1 MMASTGNMPEALDV
15 AGSKHVPEAK
25 YTPEEIIAKLQAHPK
40 FGSQIKPITKHQ
52 SAIISSGLEP
62 AVVIA
67 GAGSGKTETMS
78 NRVLYL
84 VANGFATPD
93 QILGLTFTRKAAGE
107 LSVRIRKRLRQL
119 SQLPEF
125 KHITTHSTAVTTYH
139 SYAGKLLSEH
149 AIRYGIDADAEPL
162 GEAAIW
168 QIASDVVRNWSDDSY
183 RNDSAVSTVI
193 KDLLGLS
200 KFMLEHQVAASDI
213 KTIGDEMLE
222 RLQALA
228 GSTNEDTRAVAR
240 AMRQRNSLLPMVEAF
255 MDRRKAAGELSF
267 DDQMSL
273 AADIAQNFVDV
284 GTLERGKYTVV
295 LLDEYQDTS
304 QSQVRMLS
312 SLFGNSVLETGHP
325 VMAVGDPSQAI
336 YTWRGASAGTMASF
350 HKYFPKAA
358 GQTGTEQFSLPTTFR
373 NDKIILAAANTISE
387 QIKADGGQQV
397 VELEARNGA
406 GEGELAYGVYETVE
420 TESQAIAEYFK
431 ALWNPESNKSFAV
444 LVRKR
449 SQIASIE
456 NALHEQGLPV
466 EVIGIGGLIH
476 IPEVADV
483 VTLMK
488 IITDPD
494 SGSSLMRHLT
504 GPRINLGPRD
514 IAALGTFS
522 RERATAMHADSK
534 SFIKK
539 IAAGNPDQLEADDQF
554 SGSII
559 DALDE
564 ISSAHKNTFS
574 EVGYKRLVVFAQDLR
589 RLRSRAGGQI
599 TDLITEI
606 ENYLTLESELTLRE
620 GSQSGRRHLDRF
632 LDEAAKFERSGG
644 SVSAFLDWLDIA
656 SDEEGGL
663 KVGAPEVRTDVV
675 QILTV
680 HMAKGAEWDVVAIPG
695 LSEGTFPGVNR
706 SDPDNW
712 LKNEKHVPF
721 ALRGDAHELPH
732 FTLDGITKNSDAAK
746 AIKEFARQCVEHIK
760 MREEMRLAYVAVTRA
775 RTHLICTTAWWRDG
789 ANWVSPSN
797 IFTLI
802 ATAASANGGRL
813 ISDVAAPDE
822 TCENPTLENPQT
834 AAWPRDYLGDKRAQF
849 DAAIELVNASQVHP
863 LIDSKDAE
871 VNSWIMDANSLI
883 TEQRNRTSDVV
894 TVALPTRLSTST
906 LVALHENPQELALNI
921 RRPMPRGQDQ
931 YSRRGTA
938 FHLWVEQQFTDPAT
952 LFGEEYLDYLDPLD
966 DDSKLEDLKAA
977 WLKSVYANRT
987 PARVEVP
994 FETTIAGVLVR
1005 GRIDAVY
1012 KNPDGDG
1019 FQVVDWKTG
1028 SKQLGRS
1035 AQVQLAMY
1043 RLAWAK
1049 LSGCDISKV
1058 SAAFHYVPTGITDQ
1072 PADLLDEAALIALI
1086 SSVDEAQ

>member
-1 MMASTGNMPEALDV
+1 MTKAQ
-15 AGSKHVPEAK
+15 
-25 YTPEEIIAKLQAHPK
+25 YTPEEIIAKLQK
-40 FGSQIKPITKHQ
+40 EFGSEIKPITEHQ

-119 SQLPEF
+119 SQFKEF
-125 KHITTHSTAVTTYH
+125 EHITSTSAVTTYH

-149 AIRYGIDADAEPL
+149 AIRYGIDADADPL

-183 RNDSAVSTVI
+183 RNDSEVSTVI

-200 KFMLEHQVAASDI
+200 KLMLEHQVKAADI
-213 KTIGDEMLE
+213 ETIGNDMLGKLE
-222 RLQALA
+222 LLA

-240 AMRQRNSLLPMVEAF
+240 AMRQRNGLLPMVEAF
-255 MDRRKAAGELSF
+255 MERRKAAGELSF

-273 AADIAQNFVDV
+273 AADIAQNFEDV

-312 SLFGNSVLETGHP
+312 SLYGAGHP

-350 HKYFPKAA
+350 SKYFPKAQ
-358 GQTGTEQFSLPTTFR
+358 GQTGREQFSLPTTFR
-373 NDKIILAAANTISE
+373 NDKIILAAANAISA

-397 VELEARNGA
+397 VELEARDDA
-406 GEGELAYGVYETVE
+406 GPGELAYGIYETVE

-431 ALWNPESNKSFAV
+431 ALWNPEEKKTFAV

-449 SQIASIE
+449 SQIPSIE
-456 NALHEQGLPV
+456 SALREQGLPV

-494 SGSSLMRHLT
+494 AGSSLMRHLT
-504 GPRINLGPRD
+504 GPRVNLGPRD
-514 IAALGTFS
+514 IAALGAFS
-522 RERATAMHADSK
+522 RERAKLLHADSK

-554 SGSII
+554 AGSII

-564 ISSAHKNTFS
+564 ITSAKKSGFS
-574 EVGYKRLVVFAQDLR
+574 ELGYQRLVSFAQDLR

-599 TDLITEI
+599 TDLVTEI
-606 ENYLTLESELTLRE
+606 ENYLTLESEITLRE
-620 GSQSGRRHLDRF
+620 GSQTGRRHLDRF
-632 LDEAAKFERSGG
+632 LDEASKFERSGG

-680 HMAKGAEWDVVAIPG
+680 HMAKGAEWHVVAVPG
-695 LSEGTFPGVNR
+695 LSDGTFPGVNR

-721 ALRGDAHELPH
+721 ALRGDAHELPR
-732 FTLDGITKNSDAAK
+732 FSLDGITKNSDAAK
-746 AIKEFARQCVEHIK
+746 AIKEFTRQCVDHIK

-775 RTHLICTTAWWRDG
+775 RTHLICTATWWRDG
-789 ANWVSPSN
+789 ANSVSPSDF
-797 IFTLI
+797 FTLI
-802 ATAASANGGRL
+802 AGAASANGGRL
-813 ISDVAAPDE
+813 ISDAAAPDDHA
-822 TCENPTLENPQT
+822 ENPTLENPLT
-834 AAWPRDYLGDKRAQF
+834 AMWPRDYLGDRRAQF
-849 DAAIELVNASQVHP
+849 DAAIGLVNASDVHP
-863 LIDSKDAE
+863 LVASKDLE
-871 VNSWIMDANSLI
+871 VNSWIMDAHSLI
-883 TEQRNRTSDVV
+883 TEQRNRSSDVV
-894 TVALPTRLSTST
+894 QVALPTRLSTST

-938 FHLWVEQQFTDPAT
+938 FHLWVERQFTEAAT
-952 LFGEEYLDYLDPLD
+952 LFGDEYLDYLDPLD

-977 WLKSVYANRT
+977 WLKSSFANRT

-994 FETTIAGVLVR
+994 FETTIAGVLIR

-1012 KNPDGDG
+1012 PDGDG

-1028 SKQLGRS
+1028 SKELGKS

-1049 LSGCDISKV
+1049 LSGCNISKI
-1058 SAAFHYVPTGITDQ
+1058 SAAFHYVPTGVTDQ
-1072 PADLLDEAALIALI
+1072 PADLLDEAALIKLI
-1086 SSVDEAQ
+1086 TSIDQA

>member
-1 MMASTGNMPEALDV
+1 MTKAQ
-15 AGSKHVPEAK
+15 
-25 YTPEEIIAKLQAHPK
+25 YTPEEIIEKLQKK
-40 FGSQIKPITKHQ
+40 FGSEIKPITEHQ

-84 VANGFATPD
+84 VANGLATPD

-119 SQLPEF
+119 SQLEEF
-125 KHITTHSTAVTTYH
+125 KHITSTSTAVTTYH

-149 AIRYGIDADAEPL
+149 AIRYGIDADADPL

-200 KFMLEHQVAASDI
+200 KLMLEHQVKASDI
-213 KTIGDEMLE
+213 EAIGNDMLE
-222 RLQALA
+222 KLQLLA

-240 AMRQRNSLLPMVEAF
+240 AMRQRNGLLPMVEAF
-255 MDRRKAAGELSF
+255 MERRKAAGELSF

-273 AADIAQNFVDV
+273 AADIAQNFEDV

-312 SLFGNSVLETGHP
+312 SLYRAGHP

-350 HKYFPKAA
+350 SKYFPKAQ
-358 GQTGTEQFSLPTTFR
+358 GQTGTEEFSLPRTFR
-373 NDKIILAAANTISE
+373 NDKIILAAANTISAE
-387 QIKADGGQQV
+387 IKAAGGQQV
-397 VELEARNGA
+397 VELEARTGA
-406 GEGELAYGVYETVE
+406 GDGELAYGIYETVE

-431 ALWNPESNKSFAV
+431 ALWKPEEKKSFAV

-449 SQIASIE
+449 SQIVSIE
-456 NALHEQGLPV
+456 NALREQGLPV

-494 SGSSLMRHLT
+494 AGSSLMRHLT
-504 GPRINLGPRD
+504 GARINLGPRD
-514 IAALGTFS
+514 IAALGAFS
-522 RERATAMHADSK
+522 RERAKAMHADSK

-564 ISSAHKNTFS
+564 ITSAKKSGFS
-574 EVGYKRLVVFAQDLR
+574 DLGYQRLVSFAQDLR

-599 TDLITEI
+599 TDLVTEI
-606 ENYLTLESELTLRE
+606 ENYLTLESEITLRE
-620 GSQSGRRHLDRF
+620 GSQTGRRHLDRF
-632 LDEAAKFERSGG
+632 LDEASKFERSGG

-680 HMAKGAEWDVVAIPG
+680 HMAKGAEWDVVAVPG

-721 ALRGDAHELPH
+721 ALRGDAHELPR
-732 FTLDGITKNSDAAK
+732 FTLDGITKNSEAAK
-746 AIKEFARQCVEHIK
+746 AIKEFARQCVDHIK

-775 RTHLICTTAWWRDG
+775 RTHLICTTSWWRDG
-789 ANWVSPSN
+789 ANSVSPSN

-802 ATAASANGGRL
+802 SGAASANGGRL
-813 ISDVAAPDE
+813 ISDVAAPDDDA
-822 TCENPTLENPQT
+822 ENPTLENPLT
-834 AAWPRDYLGDKRAQF
+834 AIWPRDYLGDKRAQF
-849 DAAIELVNASQVHP
+849 DAAIALVNASDVHP
-863 LIDSKDAE
+863 LVDSQDEE
-871 VNSWIMDANSLI
+871 VNSWIMDAHSLI
-883 TEQRNRTSDVV
+883 TEQRNRASDVV
-894 TVALPTRLSTST
+894 QVALPTRLSTST
-906 LVALHENPQELALNI
+906 LVALHENPHELALNI

-938 FHLWVEQQFTDPAT
+938 FHLWVERQFTDAAT
-952 LFGEEYLDYLDPLD
+952 LFGDEYLDYLDPLD

-977 WLKSVYANRT
+977 WLKSSFANRT

-994 FETTIAGVLVR
+994 FETTIAGVLIR
-1005 GRIDAVY
+1005 GRIDAIY
-1012 KNPDGDG
+1012 RDGDG

-1028 SKQLGRS
+1028 SKQLGKS

-1049 LSGCDISKV
+1049 LSGCDISKI
-1058 SAAFHYVPTGITDQ
+1058 SAAFHYVPTGVTDQ

-1086 SSVDEAQ
+1086 TAVDLQQ

>member
-1 MMASTGNMPEALDV
+1 MTKAQ
-15 AGSKHVPEAK
+15 
-25 YTPEEIIAKLQAHPK
+25 YTPEEIIEKLQKK
-40 FGSQIKPITKHQ
+40 FGSEIKPITEHQ

-84 VANGFATPD
+84 VANGLATPD

-119 SQLPEF
+119 SQLEEF
-125 KHITTHSTAVTTYH
+125 KHITSTSTAVTTYH

-149 AIRYGIDADAEPL
+149 AIRYGIDADADPL

-200 KFMLEHQVAASDI
+200 KLMLEHQVKASDI
-213 KTIGDEMLE
+213 EAIGNDMLE
-222 RLQALA
+222 KLQMLA

-240 AMRQRNSLLPMVEAF
+240 AMRQRNGLLPMVEAF
-255 MDRRKAAGELSF
+255 MERRKAAGELSF

-273 AADIAQNFVDV
+273 AADIAQNFEDV

-312 SLFGNSVLETGHP
+312 SLYGAGHP

-350 HKYFPKAA
+350 SKYFPKAQ
-358 GQTGTEQFSLPTTFR
+358 GQTGTEEFSLPRTFR
-373 NDKIILAAANTISE
+373 NDKIILAAANTISAE
-387 QIKADGGQQV
+387 IKAAGGQQV
-397 VELEARNGA
+397 VELEARTGA
-406 GEGELAYGVYETVE
+406 GDGELAYGIYETVE

-431 ALWNPESNKSFAV
+431 ALWNPEEKKSFAV

-449 SQIASIE
+449 SQIVSIE
-456 NALHEQGLPV
+456 NALREQGLPV

-494 SGSSLMRHLT
+494 AGSSLMRHLT
-504 GPRINLGPRD
+504 GARINLGPRD
-514 IAALGTFS
+514 IAALGAFS
-522 RERATAMHADSK
+522 RERAKAMHADSK

-564 ISSAHKNTFS
+564 ITSAKKSGFS
-574 EVGYKRLVVFAQDLR
+574 DLGYQRLVTFAQDLR

-599 TDLITEI
+599 TDLVTEI
-606 ENYLTLESELTLRE
+606 ENYLTLESEITLRE
-620 GSQSGRRHLDRF
+620 GSQTGRRHLDRF
-632 LDEAAKFERSGG
+632 LDEASKFERSGG

-680 HMAKGAEWDVVAIPG
+680 HMAKGAEWDVVAVPG
-695 LSEGTFPGVNR
+695 LCEGTFPGVNR

-721 ALRGDAHELPH
+721 ALRGDAHELPR
-732 FTLDGITKNSDAAK
+732 FTLDGITKNSEAAK
-746 AIKEFARQCVEHIK
+746 AIKEFARQCVDHIK

-775 RTHLICTTAWWRDG
+775 RTHLICTTSWWRDG
-789 ANWVSPSN
+789 ANSVSPSN

-802 ATAASANGGRL
+802 AGAASANGGRL
-813 ISDVAAPDE
+813 ISDVAAPDDDA
-822 TCENPTLENPQT
+822 ENPTLENPLT
-834 AAWPRDYLGDKRAQF
+834 AIWPRDYLGDKRAQF
-849 DAAIELVNASQVHP
+849 DAAIALVNASDVHP
-863 LIDSKDAE
+863 LVDSQDEE
-871 VNSWIMDANSLI
+871 VNSWIMDAHSLI
-883 TEQRNRTSDVV
+883 TEQRNRASDVV
-894 TVALPTRLSTST
+894 HVALPTRLSTST

-938 FHLWVEQQFTDPAT
+938 FHLWVERQFTDAAT
-952 LFGEEYLDYLDPLD
+952 LFGDEYLDYLDPLD

-977 WLKSVYANRT
+977 WLKSSFANRT

-994 FETTIAGVLVR
+994 FETTIAGVLIR
-1005 GRIDAVY
+1005 GRIDAIY
-1012 KNPDGDG
+1012 RDGDG

-1028 SKQLGRS
+1028 SKQLGKS

-1049 LSGCDISKV
+1049 LSGCDISKI
-1058 SAAFHYVPTGITDQ
+1058 SAAFHYVPTGVTDQ

-1086 SSVDEAQ
+1086 TAVDLEQ

>member
-1 MMASTGNMPEALDV
+1 MTD
-15 AGSKHVPEAK
+15 AK
-25 YTPEEIIAKLQAHPK
+25 YTPEQIIAKLQAHPK

-125 KHITTHSTAVTTYH
+125 KHITSTSTAVTTYH

-200 KFMLEHQVAASDI
+200 KLMLEHQVKAAEIES
-213 KTIGDEMLE
+213 IGNEMLE
-222 RLQALA
+222 RLEAL
-228 GSTNEDTRAVAR
+228 GGDTNDETRKVAR

-255 MDRRKAAGELSF
+255 MERRKAAGELSF

-273 AADIAQNFVDV
+273 AADIAQNFEDV
-284 GTLERGKYTVV
+284 GVLERGKYKVV

-312 SLFGNSVLETGHP
+312 SLYGAGHP

-350 HKYFPKAA
+350 HKYFPKAP
-358 GQTGTEQFSLPTTFR
+358 GQTGIEQFSLPTTFR
-373 NDKIILAAANTISE
+373 NDAIILAAANSISA

-397 VELEARNGA
+397 VELEARDGAGA
-406 GEGELAYGVYETVE
+406 GELCYGIYETVE

-449 SQIASIE
+449 SQIPSIE
-456 NALHEQGLPV
+456 NALREQGLPV

-494 SGSSLMRHLT
+494 AGSSLMRHLT

-514 IAALGTFS
+514 IAALGAFS
-522 RERATAMHADSK
+522 RERAKAMHADSK

-539 IAAGNPDQLEADDQF
+539 IAAGNPEQLEADDQF
-554 SGSII
+554 AGSII

-564 ISSAHKNTFS
+564 IASAKKSGFS
-574 EVGYKRLVVFAQDLR
+574 DLGYQRLVTFAQDLR

-599 TDLITEI
+599 TDLISEI
-606 ENYLTLESELTLRE
+606 ENYLTLESEITLRE
-620 GSQSGRRHLDRF
+620 GSQTGRRHLDRF
-632 LDEAAKFERSGG
+632 LDEASKFERSGG
-644 SVSAFLDWLDIA
+644 SVSAFLDWLDVA

-680 HMAKGAEWDVVAIPG
+680 HMAKGAEWDVVAVPG
-695 LSEGTFPGVNR
+695 LSEGTFPGVNK

-721 ALRGDAHELPH
+721 ALRGDAHELPN
-732 FTLDGITKNSDAAK
+732 FSLEGITKNSEASK
-746 AIKEFARQCVEHIK
+746 AIKAFATQCVDQIK

-775 RTHLICTTAWWRDG
+775 RTHLICTTSWWRDG
-789 ANWVSPSN
+789 ANSVSPSQ

-802 ATAASANGGRL
+802 ASAASAHGGRL
-813 ISDVAAPDE
+813 ISDVSAPDDDAD
-822 TCENPTLENPQT
+822 NPTLENPLT
-834 AAWPRDYLGDKRAQF
+834 AIWPRDYLGDKRAQF
-849 DAAIELVNASQVHP
+849 DAAIELVNASDVHP
-863 LIDSKDAE
+863 LIDSQDPE
-871 VNSWIMDANSLI
+871 VNSWIMDAHSLI
-883 TEQRNRTSDVV
+883 TEVRNRASDVLEV
-894 TVALPTRLSTST
+894 PLPSRMSTST
-906 LVALHENPQELALNI
+906 MVALHENPQELALNI

-938 FHLWVEQQFTDPAT
+938 FHLWVERQFTDAAT
-952 LFGEEYLDYLDPLD
+952 LFGDEYLDYLDPLD

-977 WLKSVYANRT
+977 WLKSTFANRT

-994 FETTIAGVLVR
+994 FETTIAGVLIR

-1012 KNPDGDG
+1012 KTENADGDG

-1028 SKQLGRS
+1028 SKQLGKS

-1049 LSGCDISKV
+1049 LSGCDISTI
-1058 SAAFHYVPTGITDQ
+1058 SAAFHYVPSGITDS
-1072 PADLLDEAALIALI
+1072 PSDLLDEAALIALI
-1086 SSVDEAQ
+1086 SNVQTQAK

>member
-1 MMASTGNMPEALDV
+1 MS
-15 AGSKHVPEAK
+15 AK

-125 KHITTHSTAVTTYH
+125 KHITSTSTAVTTYH

-149 AIRYGIDADAEPL
+149 AIRYGIDADADPL

-168 QIASDVVRNWSDDSY
+168 QIALDVVRNWSDDSY

-200 KFMLEHQVAASDI
+200 KLMLEHQVKASDI
-213 KTIGDEMLE
+213 EAIGNDMLE
-222 RLQALA
+222 KLQSLG

-240 AMRQRNSLLPMVEAF
+240 AMQQRNSLLPMVETF
-255 MDRRKAAGELSF
+255 MERRKAAGELSF

-273 AADIAQNFVDV
+273 AADIAQNFEDV
-284 GTLERGKYTVV
+284 GSLERGKYTVV

-312 SLFGNSVLETGHP
+312 SLYGAGHP

-350 HKYFPKAA
+350 HKYFPKAQ
-358 GQTGTEQFSLPTTFR
+358 GQTGIDQFSLPTTFR
-373 NDKIILAAANTISE
+373 NDTIILTAANAISA

-397 VELEARNGA
+397 VELEARDGA
-406 GEGELAYGVYETVE
+406 GAGELAYGIYETVE
-420 TESQAIAEYFK
+420 TESQAIGEYFK
-431 ALWNPESNKSFAV
+431 QLWNPDDNKSFAV

-456 NALHEQGLPV
+456 NALREQGLPV

-494 SGSSLMRHLT
+494 AGSSVMRHLT

-522 RERATAMHADSK
+522 RERAKAMHEDSK

-564 ISSAHKNTFS
+564 ITTAKKSDFS
-574 EVGYKRLVVFAQDLR
+574 DLGYQRLVTFAQDLR

-599 TDLITEI
+599 TDLVTEI
-606 ENYLTLESELTLRE
+606 ENYLTLESEITLRE
-620 GSQSGRRHLDRF
+620 GSQTGRRHLDRF
-632 LDEAAKFERSGG
+632 LDEASKFERSGG
-644 SVSAFLDWLDIA
+644 SVSAFLDWLDVA

-680 HMAKGAEWDVVAIPG
+680 HMAKGAEWDVVAVPG

-721 ALRGDAHELPH
+721 ALRGDAHELPY
-732 FTLDGITKNSDAAK
+732 FTLDGITKNSDASK
-746 AIKEFARQCVEHIK
+746 AIKAFASECVDTIK

-775 RTHLICTTAWWRDG
+775 RTHLICTTSWWRDG
-789 ANWVSPSN
+789 SNSVSPSN

-802 ATAASANGGRL
+802 AGAASAHGGRL
-813 ISDVAAPDE
+813 ISDIAAPEDGV
-822 TCENPTLENPQT
+822 ENPTLENPLT
-834 AAWPRDYLGDKRAQF
+834 AVWPRDYLGDKRAQF
-849 DAAIELVNASQVHP
+849 DEAIELVNASEVHP
-863 LIDSKDAE
+863 LIDSQDSE
-871 VNSWIMDANSLI
+871 VNSWIMDAHSLI
-883 TEQRNRTSDVV
+883 TEQRKRAIDVV
-894 TVALPTRLSTST
+894 EVALPTRLSTST

-938 FHLWVEQQFTDPAT
+938 FHLWVERQFTDAAT
-952 LFGEEYLDYLDPLD
+952 LFGDEYLDYLDPLD

-977 WLKSVYANRT
+977 WLKSAFANRT

-994 FETTIAGVLVR
+994 FETTIAGVLIR

-1012 KNPDGDG
+1012 RNLDSDGDG

-1028 SKQLGRS
+1028 SKQLGKS

-1049 LSGCDISKV
+1049 LSGCDISKI
-1058 SAAFHYVPTGITDQ
+1058 SAAFHYVPTGVTDQ
-1072 PADLLDEAALIALI
+1072 PADLLDEAALIKLI
-1086 SSVDEAQ
+1086 SSIDQA

>member
-1 MMASTGNMPEALDV
+1 MS
-15 AGSKHVPEAK
+15 AK

-52 SAIISSGLEP
+52 SSIISSGLEP

-67 GAGSGKTETMS
+67 GAGSGKTETIS

-93 QILGLTFTRKAAGE
+93 QVLGLTFTRKAAGE

-125 KHITTHSTAVTTYH
+125 KHITSSSTSVTTYH

-149 AIRYGIDADAEPL
+149 AIRYGIDADADPL

-200 KFMLEHQVAASDI
+200 KLMLEHQVKASDI
-213 KTIGDEMLE
+213 EAIGNEMLE
-222 RLQALA
+222 KLQLLG

-240 AMRQRNSLLPMVEAF
+240 AMQQRNSLLPMVETF
-255 MDRRKAAGELSF
+255 MERRKAAGELSF

-273 AADIAQNFVDV
+273 AADIAQNFEDV
-284 GTLERGKYTVV
+284 GALERGKYTVV

-312 SLFGNSVLETGHP
+312 SLYGAGHP

-350 HKYFPKAA
+350 HKYFPKAQ
-358 GQTGTEQFSLPTTFR
+358 GQTGIEQFSLPTTFR
-373 NDKIILAAANTISE
+373 NDTIILNAANAISA

-397 VELEARNGA
+397 VELEARDGA
-406 GEGELAYGVYETVE
+406 GAGELAYGVYETVE
-420 TESQAIAEYFK
+420 TESQSIAEYFK
-431 ALWNPESNKSFAV
+431 ALWNPADNKSFAV

-449 SQIASIE
+449 SQMASIE
-456 NALHEQGLPV
+456 NALREQGLPV

-494 SGSSLMRHLT
+494 AGSSLMRHLT

-514 IAALGTFS
+514 IAALGGFS
-522 RERATAMHADSK
+522 RERAKAMHADSK

-564 ISSAHKNTFS
+564 ITAAKKSSFS
-574 EVGYKRLVVFAQDLR
+574 DLGYQRLVTFAQDLR

-599 TDLITEI
+599 TDLVTEI
-606 ENYLTLESELTLRE
+606 ENYLTLESEITLRE
-620 GSQSGRRHLDRF
+620 GSQTGRRHLDRF
-632 LDEAAKFERSGG
+632 LDEASKFERSGG
-644 SVSAFLDWLDIA
+644 SVSAFLDWLDVA

-680 HMAKGAEWDVVAIPG
+680 HMAKGAEWDVVAVPG

-721 ALRGDAHELPH
+721 ALRGDAHELPY
-732 FTLDGITKNSDAAK
+732 FTLDGITKNSDASK
-746 AIKEFARQCVEHIK
+746 AIKAFASKCVEKIK
-760 MREEMRLAYVAVTRA
+760 MRGEMRLAYVAVTRA
-775 RTHLICTTAWWRDG
+775 RTHLICTTSWWRDG
-789 ANWVSPSN
+789 ANSVSPSN

-802 ATAASANGGRL
+802 AGAASAHGGRL
-813 ISDVAAPDE
+813 ISDVGAPEDGV
-822 TCENPTLENPQT
+822 ENPTLKNPQT
-834 AAWPRDYLGDKRAQF
+834 AVWPRDYLGDKRAQF
-849 DAAIELVNASQVHP
+849 DAAIALVNASDVHP
-863 LIDSKDAE
+863 LVDSQDPE
-871 VNSWIMDANSLI
+871 VNSWIMDAHSLI
-883 TEQRNRTSDVV
+883 TEQRKRAIDVV
-894 TVALPTRLSTST
+894 EVALPTRLSTST

-938 FHLWVEQQFTDPAT
+938 FHLWVERQFTDAAT
-952 LFGEEYLDYLDPLD
+952 LFGDEYLDYLDPLD
-966 DDSKLEDLKAA
+966 ADSKLEDLKAT
-977 WLKSVYANRT
+977 WLKSTFANRT

-994 FETTIAGVLVR
+994 FETTIAGVLIR

-1012 KNPDGDG
+1012 PDGDG

-1028 SKQLGRS
+1028 SKQLGKS

-1049 LSGCDISKV
+1049 LSGCNISKI
-1058 SAAFHYVPTGITDQ
+1058 SAAFHYVPTGVTDQ

-1086 SSVDEAQ
+1086 SSVDSTQ

>member
-1 MMASTGNMPEALDV
+1 MTKAQ
-15 AGSKHVPEAK
+15 
-25 YTPEEIIAKLQAHPK
+25 YTPEEIIEKLQKK
-40 FGSQIKPITKHQ
+40 FGSEIKPITEHQ

-84 VANGFATPD
+84 VANGLATPD

-119 SQLPEF
+119 SQLEEF
-125 KHITTHSTAVTTYH
+125 KHITSTSTAVTTYH

-149 AIRYGIDADAEPL
+149 AIRYGIDADADPL

-200 KFMLEHQVAASDI
+200 KLMLEHQVKASDI
-213 KTIGDEMLE
+213 EAIGNDMLE
-222 RLQALA
+222 KLQLLA
-228 GSTNEDTRAVAR
+228 GNTNEDTRAVAR
-240 AMRQRNSLLPMVEAF
+240 AMRQRNGLLPMVEAF
-255 MDRRKAAGELSF
+255 MERRKAAGELSF

-273 AADIAQNFVDV
+273 AADIAQNFEDV

-312 SLFGNSVLETGHP
+312 SLYRAGHP

-350 HKYFPKAA
+350 SKYFPKAQ
-358 GQTGTEQFSLPTTFR
+358 GQTGTEEFSLPRTFR
-373 NDKIILAAANTISE
+373 NDKIILAAANTISAE
-387 QIKADGGQQV
+387 IKAAGGQQV
-397 VELEARNGA
+397 VELEARTGA
-406 GEGELAYGVYETVE
+406 GDGELAYGIYETVE

-431 ALWNPESNKSFAV
+431 ALWKPEEKKSFAV

-449 SQIASIE
+449 SQIVSIE
-456 NALHEQGLPV
+456 NALREQGLPV

-494 SGSSLMRHLT
+494 AGSSLMRHLT
-504 GPRINLGPRD
+504 GARINLGPRD
-514 IAALGTFS
+514 IAALGAFS
-522 RERATAMHADSK
+522 RERAKAMHADSK

-564 ISSAHKNTFS
+564 ITSAKKSGFS
-574 EVGYKRLVVFAQDLR
+574 DLGYQRLVSFAQDLR

-599 TDLITEI
+599 TDLVTEI
-606 ENYLTLESELTLRE
+606 ENYLTLESEITLRE
-620 GSQSGRRHLDRF
+620 GSQTGRRHLDRF
-632 LDEAAKFERSGG
+632 LDEASKFERSGG

-680 HMAKGAEWDVVAIPG
+680 HMAKGAEWDVVAVPG

-721 ALRGDAHELPH
+721 ALRGDAHELPR
-732 FTLDGITKNSDAAK
+732 FTLDGITKNSEAAK
-746 AIKEFARQCVEHIK
+746 AIKEFARQCVDHIK

-775 RTHLICTTAWWRDG
+775 RTHLICTTSWWRDG
-789 ANWVSPSN
+789 ANSVSPSN

-802 ATAASANGGRL
+802 SGAASANGGRL
-813 ISDVAAPDE
+813 ISDVAAPDDDA
-822 TCENPTLENPQT
+822 ENPTLENPLT
-834 AAWPRDYLGDKRAQF
+834 AIWPRDYLGDKRAQF
-849 DAAIELVNASQVHP
+849 DAAIALVNASDVHP
-863 LIDSKDAE
+863 LVDSQDEE
-871 VNSWIMDANSLI
+871 VNSWIMDAHSLI
-883 TEQRNRTSDVV
+883 TEQRNRASDVV
-894 TVALPTRLSTST
+894 QVALPTRLSTST
-906 LVALHENPQELALNI
+906 LVALHENPHELALNI

-938 FHLWVEQQFTDPAT
+938 FHLWVERQFTDAAT
-952 LFGEEYLDYLDPLD
+952 LFGDEYLDYLDPLD

-977 WLKSVYANRT
+977 WLKSSFANRT

-994 FETTIAGVLVR
+994 FETTIAGVLIR
-1005 GRIDAVY
+1005 GRIDAIY
-1012 KNPDGDG
+1012 RDGDG

-1028 SKQLGRS
+1028 SKQLGKS

-1049 LSGCDISKV
+1049 LSGCDISKI
-1058 SAAFHYVPTGITDQ
+1058 SAAFHYVPTGVTDQ

-1086 SSVDEAQ
+1086 TAVDLQQ